1 LRWDERYS
9 RETGRFALRTPRH
22 LVTSHLDLLPRDGI
36 ILDAACG
43 TTSTGRYLAARGWR
57 VIAVDVSIAA
67 LRLARQKACTER
79 SRSVRNEAS
88 LISFAVMDLVDP
100 WLPSA
105 HFDVILNFYYLSRP
119 IIPTYRQSLKPG
131 GLLFFETYLRERHT
145 NSERYLE
152 SQELR
157 HFFDDWDI
165 LHYLEVERLVRSHS
179 GYEEARWTAQL
190 IARKPKQRVAEWHSA
205 RENERNEDEILNP

>member
-1 LRWDERYS
+1 MPHPDALRWDERYS
-9 RETGRFALRTPRH
+9 RETGRFALRSPRH
-22 LVTSHLDLLPRDGI
+22 LITSHLDLLPPNGL

-57 VIAVDVSIAA
+57 VIAVDVSHAA
-67 LRLARQKACTER
+67 LRLARHK
-79 SRSVRNEAS
+79 VRKDAS
-88 LISFAVMDLVDP
+88 PISFAVMDLVDP
-100 WLPSA
+100 WLPESY
-105 HFDVILNFYYLSRP
+105 FDVILNFYYLSRQ
-119 IIPTYRQSLKPG
+119 IIPTYRQALKPG

-145 NSERYLE
+145 NAERYLE

-157 HFFDDWDI
+157 RFFDDWDI

-190 IARKPKQRVAEWHSA
+190 IARKPK
-205 RENERNEDEILNP
+205 

>member
-1 LRWDERYS
+1 LPHPDALRWDNRYS
-9 RETGRFALRTPRH
+9 HETERFALRAPRH
-22 LVTSHLDLLPRDGI
+22 LITSHLDVLPPNGL

-57 VIAVDVSIAA
+57 VLAVDVSLAA
-67 LRLARQKACTER
+67 LRLARLKVQK
-79 SRSVRNEAS
+79 EA
-88 LISFAVMDLVDP
+88 LPISFAVMDMVDP

-105 HFDVILNFYYLSRP
+105 HFDVILNFYFLSRP

-145 NSERYLE
+145 NPTRYLE

-157 HFFDDWDI
+157 RFFDDWDI
-165 LHYLEVERLVRSHS
+165 LHYLEVERLVRSRT
-179 GYEEARWTAQL
+179 GFEETRWTAQL
-190 IARKPKQRVAEWHSA
+190 IARKPK
-205 RENERNEDEILNP
+205 

>member
-1 LRWDERYS
+1 MPHPDALRWDERYS
-9 RETGRFALRTPRH
+9 HETERFALRSPRH
-22 LVTSHLDLLPRDGI
+22 LITSHLDLLPPNGL

-57 VIAVDVSIAA
+57 VIAVDVSHAA
-67 LRLARQKACTER
+67 LRLARHKACTER
-79 SRSVRNEAS
+79 SRSVRKDAS
-88 LISFAVMDLVDP
+88 PISFAVMDLVNP

-119 IIPTYRQSLKPG
+119 IIPTYRQAVKPG
-131 GLLFFETYLRERHT
+131 GLLFFETYLRERHS

-157 HFFDDWDI
+157 RFFDDWDI
-165 LHYLEVERLVRSHS
+165 LHYLEVERLAHARS
-179 GYEEARWTAQL
+179 GYEEMRWTAQL
-190 IARKPKQRVAEWHSA
+190 IAHKPK
-205 RENERNEDEILNP
+205 